1 MVINRKINTFIPELY
16 PKNER
21 INMNSL
27 ESGSNVQ
34 SGLEMIMEKSP
45 DTIVLVDRNL
55 TLVKVI
61 SAKDDYY
68 HYDEKNLMLVGEM
81 TGKTYKLSD
90 KVKVRVISC
99 NKKERTI
106 DFEVVGQKSRIKKKK
121 TIQVND
127 RKVKTNRLKKGKIN
141 KSGRQRKYI
150 KKR

>member
-1 MVINRKINTFIPELY
+1 MINRKINTFIPELY

-68 HYDEKNLMLVGEM
+68 HYLANNCIGKQPQALFPDGKNYDHRLYVRCIFSENRKKSTRTDQYDIRSVTVG
-81 TGKTYKLSD
+81 GF
-90 KVKVRVISC
+90 R
-99 NKKERTI
+99 ERW
-106 DFEVVGQKSRIKKKK
+106 G
-121 TIQVND
+121 
-127 RKVKTNRLKKGKIN
+127 
-141 KSGRQRKYI
+141 
-150 KKR
+150 